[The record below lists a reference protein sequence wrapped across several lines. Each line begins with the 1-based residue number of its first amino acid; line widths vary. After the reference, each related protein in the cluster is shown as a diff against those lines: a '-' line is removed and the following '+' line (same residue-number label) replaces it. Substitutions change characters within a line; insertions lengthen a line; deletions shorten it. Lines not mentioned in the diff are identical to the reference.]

1 VKVVYE
7 EAQVAALFGTKG
19 ADTRF
24 GRRQRVDAVVF
35 DLLAEGVDVPDIV
48 RRTRLDLDTVVGLR
62 AFYVREK
69 DALIIPGAQIR
80 EARKHGVYPRPDNI
94 GGLLGRLLDY
104 ARGIKVSK
112 ERSAGWKF
120 VPDEEYDAFEKE
132 RSAGWKFVPEGEVLS
147 HKERLARIKIVPDN
161 D

>member
-94 GGLLGRLLDY
+94 GGLLGALFDY

-112 ERSAGWKF
+112 ERLAGWKV
-120 VPDEEYDAFEKE
+120 VPDEEDVVEKE
-132 RSAGWKFVPEGEVLS
+132 RSAGWKIVPEGEVLS
-147 HKERLARIKIVPDN
+147 HKERMARIKIVPDN